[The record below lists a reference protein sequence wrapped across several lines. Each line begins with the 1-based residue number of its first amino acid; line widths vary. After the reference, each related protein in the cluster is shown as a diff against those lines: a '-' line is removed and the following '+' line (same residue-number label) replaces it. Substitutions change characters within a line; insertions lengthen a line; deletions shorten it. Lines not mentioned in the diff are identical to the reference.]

1 MTAPAG
7 EGGKKKKKEPASEGN
22 VRVVLRVRPMAKY
35 ELEKGCKQVVF
46 RVPVADPDS
55 DGPEAVQ
62 VNQPEKRFFELDA
75 VLDETFTQK
84 QLYEKS
90 GAYKAI
96 SEDLFKGF
104 NCTILAYGQTGAG
117 KTYSMG
123 TAAGQTPEIGE
134 GDGVIPRACMDLF
147 VNIMTKC
154 DGNAQVELSY
164 LEVYNEE
171 IRDLMSKDS
180 SGQQL
185 RIRETLNGEIYV
197 RGLTAVQVSGPAE
210 VGKLMEE
217 ASGRRVV
224 ASTKMNAT
232 SSRSHAI
239 CVLRIKGVL
248 DDTKFQSKL
257 TLVDLAGS
265 ERLAKTGAEGS
276 RAKEGISINKGL
288 FVLGQVVGALAEQ
301 RPKFKRKP
309 PFRDSKL
316 TRLLQDSL
324 GGNSRTIMIACSS
337 PADFN
342 TEETVNTLRYATQ
355 ARNIKN
361 SATANVIKT
370 ISQEEAMKLQRE
382 NALLKR
388 EVAELQET
396 IRKLTEEADVTPEE
410 LSRSMDMIKAEQ
422 ASHAGSEHGQ
432 LASIPSEEELDPSPP
447 TITGD
452 LPPDDEVPIKN
463 VDGGTKEV
471 EMMGDDVDVESKSM
485 GIDDIF
491 PKHTDDVSVLTG
503 DHNKKSYNELEA
515 ENNALHLKLRQA
527 RRDVKASVRDS
538 AIELPALKVRVM
550 MLEDELE
557 NSTMLEK
564 EAEALKEELDQ
575 AKEDRKS
582 AMLAARQLSDF
593 MEKQKSVTGFRG
605 DEKEKHRMLYFHK
618 RLEERWVNFVVVMLA
633 SFKEQMRLLGD
644 YFEMVVRVVESPD
657 ILTMIRP
664 TADAGSGWWGN
675 RNREKQITE
684 EKELRQRLL
693 SEHIKF
699 FNARLLE
706 VEDEIEN
713 RSESVEGIKDALSG
727 ERETIEKDLVAEQL
741 FHDVFSK
748 SGEKLLKHMTELM
761 TGPLFSLPMVPV
773 A

>member
-1 MTAPAG
+1 MTAPSAA
-7 EGGKKKKKEPASEGN
+7 EGGKKNKKEASSEGN

-35 ELEKGCKQVVF
+35 ELEKGCKQVVYK
-46 RVPVADPDS
+46 VPVADPDA

-62 VNQPEKRFFELDA
+62 VNQPDKRFFELDA

-117 KTYSMG
+117 KTFSMG
-123 TAAGQTPEIGE
+123 SAAGMSPELKE
-134 GDGVIPRACMDLF
+134 MDGVIPRACMDLF
-147 VNIMTKC
+147 VNIHTKC

-171 IRDLMSKDS
+171 IRDLMTKDG

-197 RGLTAVQVSGPAE
+197 RGLTAVAVQGPAE

-224 ASTKMNAT
+224 ASTKMNAV

-239 CVLRIKGVL
+239 AVLRIKGVL
-248 DDTKFQSKL
+248 DDSKFQSKL

-265 ERLAKTGAEGS
+265 ERLAKTGAQGS

-301 RPKFKRKP
+301 RPKYKRKP

-324 GGNSRTIMIACSS
+324 GGNSRTIMIACCS

-382 NALLKR
+382 NTLLKQ

-396 IRKLTEEADVTPEE
+396 IRKLTEDADVTPEE
-410 LSRSMDMIKAEQ
+410 LNRSMNMIKAEQ
-422 ASHAGSEHGQ
+422 TSHHAGGSEHGH
-432 LASIPSEEELDPSPP
+432 LASIPSSEELDTDPDPDP
-447 TITGD
+447 TLPDGD
-452 LPPDDEVPIKN
+452 DVPIKL
-463 VDGGTKEV
+463 VAKAA
-471 EMMGDDVDVESKSM
+471 GDDENLEQRSM
-485 GIDDIF
+485 GIDDVF
-491 PKHTDDVSVLTG
+491 PNHKDDVSVLTKEG
-503 DHNKKSYNELEA
+503 DKKPYSELEA
-515 ENNALHLKLRQA
+515 ENNALHLKLRKAQ
-527 RRDVKASVRDS
+527 RDVKASVRDS

-557 NSTMLEK
+557 SSMALEK
-564 EAEALKEELDQ
+564 ETEELKVELDQ
-575 AKEDRKS
+575 AREDRQS
-582 AMLAARQLSDF
+582 AVLAAQQLSDF

-605 DEKEKHRMLYFHK
+605 DEMMKDRMMYFHK
-618 RLEERWVNFVVVMLA
+618 RLEERWVHFVVVMLT

-664 TADAGSGWWGN
+664 TTDSGGGWWGN
-675 RNREKQITE
+675 RNREKQIAE
-684 EKELRQRLL
+684 EKDLRQRLL

-713 RSESVEGIKDALSG
+713 RSESVEGIKDALST
-727 ERETIEKDLVAEQL
+727 ERESIEQDLVAEQL

-748 SGEKLLKHMTELM
+748 QGEKLLKHMTDLM
-761 TGPLFSLPMVPV
+761 TGPLFSLPMVS
-773 A
+773 AS